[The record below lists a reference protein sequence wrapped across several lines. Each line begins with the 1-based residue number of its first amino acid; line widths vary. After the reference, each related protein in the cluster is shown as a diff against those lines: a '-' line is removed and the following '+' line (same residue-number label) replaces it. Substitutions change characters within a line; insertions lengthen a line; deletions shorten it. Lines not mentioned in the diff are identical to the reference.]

1 MMMPSIFGENLFDD
15 FMNDFS
21 FPTFPN
27 VDKELYGKHAKNLM
41 KTDVKETENAYEID
55 IDLPGFKKDEIQMEL
70 KDGVLTVSAAKGLD
84 KDEEDKKGNY
94 IRKERYAGS
103 MSRSFYVGKHVTVED
118 VHPKYENGILSFS
131 VPKEEA
137 KPVEEKFFSSPAVTS
152 IHSFESLEFN
162 PFTKISKEWMLVTA
176 GDEKKSNT
184 MTASWGG
191 VGIMWGKNIATAYI
205 RPQRYTKKFMDETG
219 MYTLSFLSE
228 DYRKALSV
236 CGSVSGKDV
245 EDKWKEAGL
254 HPYAVDGTTAVEE
267 ADLIFVC
274 KTQYTQDMKPECF
287 DVKENDEKWYP
298 DKDYH
303 TMYMG
308 EIVKVLKRV

>member
-1 MMMPSIFGENLFDD
+1 M
-15 FMNDFS
+15 S
-21 FPTFPN
+21 F
-27 VDKELYGKHAKNLM
+27 HA
-41 KTDVKETENAYEID
+41 ID
-55 IDLPGFKKDEIQMEL
+55 
-70 KDGVLTVSAAKGLD
+70 
-84 KDEEDKKGNY
+84 
-94 IRKERYAGS
+94 
-103 MSRSFYVGKHVTVED
+103 
-118 VHPKYENGILSFS
+118 PKALAVN
-131 VPKEEA
+131 P
-137 KPVEEKFFSSPAVTS
+137 FSS
-152 IHSFESLEFN
+152 IGD
-162 PFTKISKEWMLVTA
+162 EWLLLSA
-176 GDEKKSNT
+176 GDASGCNT

-298 DKDYH
+298 DKEYH